1 MRECDVHGYYRA
13 EVPIEDHDED
23 NEGCPIC
30 GEQGK
35 FLMNGQEME
44 RIGRMM
50 AGILRHGR
58 FDPDMDERGFV
69 DLREMISAIQGSSSR
84 MHWLRPHHI
93 IALIETDPKGRYQ
106 ISGDMVR
113 ATYGHTI
120 DLDLNLPADDI
131 PEVLFYPTTPEE
143 SELILET
150 GLMPSDRTMVHLSL
164 TYNDAFSAGSVR
176 VPFPTILA
184 VDTAKCASS
193 GYGIGKAARTVF
205 LCRHVPADC
214 LKIAYEEE
222 YSV

>member
-1 MRECDVHGYYRA
+1 MMRECEVHGYHR
-13 EVPIEDHDED
+13 DDT
-23 NEGCPIC
+23 CPIC

-35 FLMNGQEME
+35 FMMNDFEME
-44 RIGRMM
+44 KLGRTM

-58 FDPDMDERGFV
+58 FDLNMDEQGFV
-69 DLREMISAIQGSSSR
+69 DLREMVSAIQDSNRR

-120 DLDLNLPADDI
+120 ELDLNLPTDDV

-143 SELILET
+143 ADMILES
-150 GLMPSDRTMVHLSL
+150 GLMPADRTMVHLSL
-164 TYNDAFSAGSVR
+164 TYDDAFSAGTVR
-176 VPFPTILA
+176 VDFPTILA
-184 VDTAKCASS
+184 IDTAKCAEE
-193 GYGIGKAARTVF
+193 GFDIGRAGKTVY
-205 LCRHVPADC
+205 LCKQVPADC

-222 YSV
+222 YSE